1 MFLVYEKSKLR
12 KLMFYSKLN
21 FLNVFNKRKKVNKN
35 LIYKKKFV
43 RKKIKCN
50 NITKQ
55 YEQ

>member
-43 RKKIKCN
+43 RKKN
-50 NITKQ
+50 
-55 YEQ
+55 